1 MDAVQQRKGV
11 LRPHFVT
18 LTQSRNELV
27 FLASKECTS
36 LVPLHVS
43 SGGS

>member
-1 MDAVQQRKGV
+1 MDVVQQRKGV

-18 LTQSRNELV
+18 LTQSRNQLV

-36 LVPLHVS
+36 LVPILDS